1 MLQQTPSA
9 QCFESHSAS
18 ALHETPGP
26 FGPQLPPRHLT
37 GATQSASELHV
48 ALHWLAV
55 VSQRKGA
62 QTVIAPARQAPEPS
76 HTNVPAT
83 SAP

>member
-37 GATQSASELHV
+37 GATQSASELQV
-48 ALHWLAV
+48 ALHWLV
-55 VSQRKGA
+55 VVLQRNGA
-62 QTVIAPARQAPEPS
+62 QTAIAPARQTPVPS
-76 HTNVPAT
+76 QTKVPAT
-83 SAP
+83 AAP